1 MSKID
6 ELKKKINRFKNN
18 PTSLQQAQLEK
29 PTVLSLPSPL
39 PEEVPITREEKV
51 VEMREMIK
59 KAPRIY
65 ADVLESLIAEWLQD
79 DNWVELLK
87 NPRLRFLTILKLE
100 PRTPEQE
107 AYFRARGEDF
117 DGEARLLLF
126 TPRPFEQIVEAE
138 ESLVEETPYMPA
150 KTPNCYYIGGT
161 EHFKAPFGYPVVE
174 VKEANYFLK
183 QRAVAYETKEVSRKD
198 VTLAKS
204 MVDRTIFAEKIWQV
218 TLGILDAGTRH
229 YEAAQ
234 EILRRV
240 GTVTKGMLENYILT
254 EKETRGVKVKLK
266 TILLLSLGIF
276 GLIILVLI
284 TLKLF
289 GVIG

>member
-1 MSKID
+1 MSDIKK
-6 ELKKKINRFKNN
+6 LKERLNKFKNN

-198 VTLAKS
+198 VSLAKT
-204 MVDRTIFAEKIWQV
+204 MIDRTIFAEKIWQV

-229 YEAAQ
+229 YEASL

-254 EKETRGVKVKLK
+254 EKETRGVKIKLK
-266 TILLLSLGIF
+266 TILLIGVAIFVVVVAILG
-276 GLIILVLI
+276 L
-284 TLKLF
+284 LKIF
-289 GVIG
+289 GVI